1 MINNHWQKNVY
12 KKNLQLNKIPFDE
25 VISYFKKI
33 NSNKKKIYVLEIG
46 CGCGNNL
53 SFLAEEG
60 YNVSGID
67 FSSKAIDIAKKNINS
82 KKLKVDLKVGNI
94 KKLDWPD
101 KKFDFVFDRSA
112 ITHNTYEDINLI
124 LKEVRR
130 VLKKNGTLIS
140 FDLFGLNTPDIKYGK
155 KISNYTYTNFKK
167 GYFKKLGMTSFFNFI
182 ELKKLFKNFKI
193 MKIEKKQTT
202 NQNNQI
208 LNEFFNIEVKKK

>member
-130 VLKKNGTLIS
+130 VLKKKWNI
-140 FDLFGLNTPDIKYGK
+140 
-155 KISNYTYTNFKK
+155 NF
-167 GYFKKLGMTSFFNFI
+167 F
-182 ELKKLFKNFKI
+182 
-193 MKIEKKQTT
+193 
-202 NQNNQI
+202 
-208 LNEFFNIEVKKK
+208 